1 MTTQANRYWET
12 TALED
17 MNRQQWEALCDGCG
31 KCCMSK
37 LVDEDTDDIYFTTV
51 ACRLFDAESCRCV
64 DYDNRQQKVSDC
76 VQLTPANVREI
87 AWLPQTCAYR
97 LVAEGRPLYAW
108 HPLLSGTPDS
118 VHEASVSMRD
128 RVTAHEQDMNSDQ
141 EYLEH
146 LVEGRL

>member
-1 MTTQANRYWET
+1 MTTQANHYWET

-17 MNRQQWEALCDGCG
+17 MTQQQWEALCDGCG

-51 ACRLFDAESCRCV
+51 ACRLFDAESCRCM
-64 DYDNRQQKVSDC
+64 DYPNRQQKVSDC

-97 LVAEGRPLYAW
+97 LVAEGRPLYDW

-118 VHEASVSMRD
+118 VHDASVSMRD
-128 RVTAHEQDMNSDQ
+128 RVTAHEQDMNSDEQ
-141 EYLEH
+141 YLEH
-146 LVEGRL
+146 LVEDSL

>member
-17 MNRQQWEALCDGCG
+17 MTQQQWEALCDGCG

-51 ACRLFDAESCRCV
+51 ACRLFDAESCRCM
-64 DYDNRQQKVSDC
+64 DYPNRQQKVSDC

-97 LVAEGRPLYAW
+97 LVAEGRPLYDW
-108 HPLLSGTPDS
+108 HPLLSGTPDT
-118 VHEASVSMRD
+118 VHDASVSMRD
-128 RVTAHEQDMNSDQ
+128 RVTAHEQDMNSDEQ
-141 EYLEH
+141 YLEH
-146 LVEGRL
+146 LVEDSL